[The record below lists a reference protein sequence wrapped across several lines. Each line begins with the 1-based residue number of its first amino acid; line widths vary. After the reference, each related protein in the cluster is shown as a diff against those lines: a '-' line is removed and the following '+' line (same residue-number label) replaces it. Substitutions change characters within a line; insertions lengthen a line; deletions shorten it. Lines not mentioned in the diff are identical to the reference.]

1 MQWRAGQHEAR
12 VLADE
17 NIYLS
22 LEKETVLY
30 NIAVEALNNIMK
42 YAEAKSVTILLK
54 RRKSAVILEVVD
66 DGCGF
71 DTKASA
77 TAAWD

>member
-1 MQWRAGQHEAR
+1 MQVEGAGHMKAR

-30 NIAVEALNNIMK
+30 NIAVEALNQYHEIMPK
-42 YAEAKSVTILLK
+42 PNP
-54 RRKSAVILEVVD
+54 
-66 DGCGF
+66 
-71 DTKASA
+71 
-77 TAAWD
+77 